1 MDGKGERKKA
11 FIAAIDL
18 KKQDQNIDPELSSRD
33 ERANPPF
40 MEWSKK
46 GSVLNKGSRWNRRDS
61 SQRSEWHPAMATL
74 LSGLEMIDG
83 EAV

>member
-40 MEWSKK
+40 ME
-46 GSVLNKGSRWNRRDS
+46 
-61 SQRSEWHPAMATL
+61 
-74 LSGLEMIDG
+74 
-83 EAV
+83 